1 MNTTKLIESL
11 PPRIKDHVIEYQD
24 VILKGG
30 RPAMRVL
37 LDCILSPGQ
46 KALLQGNKHIIGL
59 ECVAQDKYAPK
70 SSILTSTWYERRY
83 ARGVK

>member
-1 MNTTKLIESL
+1 MNTAKLIESL

-24 VILKGG
+24 GILKGG
-30 RPAMRVL
+30 QPAMRVL

-59 ECVAQDKYAPK
+59 ECVAQYKYAPEIK
-70 SSILTSTWYERRY
+70 HSYFY
-83 ARGVK
+83 MV

>member
-30 RPAMRVL
+30 KPAMRVL

-59 ECVAQDKYAPK
+59 ECRSGQIRPRNQAFLLLHGMSAAMQKK
-70 SSILTSTWYERRY
+70 
-83 ARGVK
+83 

>member
-1 MNTTKLIESL
+1 MNTVKLIESL
-11 PPRIKDHVIEYQD
+11 PPRIKSHVIEYQD

-30 RPAMRVL
+30 KPAMRVL

-59 ECVAQDKYAPK
+59 ECVAHDKYAPEIK
-70 SSILTSTWYERRY
+70 HSYFY
-83 ARGVK
+83 MV